1 MRRAMQTVGWGL
13 YLASSWTWCI
23 GMFLPILLIRWW
35 GWPGFLAFAVPNVL
49 GCALFGYVLSPET
62 SRALVA
68 RFRVWIA
75 LFGAATIAYQIGFLL
90 KAGETAALVAALPVA
105 FVLLVSAR
113 RGSERSDRTMMAIG
127 ACAWIASCLLFA
139 RFGGGALANLPAT
152 GTLPPSSLAWAAPF
166 MAFGFL
172 LCPYLDPTFHLAL
185 QRSPSRHAFAVFS
198 AGFTVMLLFT
208 AAYTDAG
215 LGPGGPPSA
224 LLWDK
229 PIFEWQWGLQAAF
242 TIVAVVAAMRS
253 LEPVS
258 SLGGTRAMLPGMV
271 VTACL
276 ALGCQYMSEPMLPP
290 MADVLSPSFGPVP
303 GEATYVRWLGLYGVL
318 FPAMLL
324 LGLRRVPPLVV
335 VLAIA
340 GAGFLAEFGMIGAR
354 VPLLTVAVALLMLA
368 SLWNNRKTAATEEI
382 ASADSR

>member
-1 MRRAMQTVGWGL
+1 
-13 YLASSWTWCI
+13 
-23 GMFLPILLIRWW
+23 
-35 GWPGFLAFAVPNVL
+35 
-49 GCALFGYVLSPET
+49 
-62 SRALVA
+62 
-68 RFRVWIA
+68 
-75 LFGAATIAYQIGFLL
+75 
-90 KAGETAALVAALPVA
+90 
-105 FVLLVSAR
+105 
-113 RGSERSDRTMMAIG
+113 MMAVG

-139 RFGGGALANLPAT
+139 RFGSGALANLPTT

-185 QRSPSRHAFAVFS
+185 QRSPSRHAFAVFG

-215 LGPGGPPSA
+215 LGPTAAPGA
-224 LLWDK
+224 LLWGK

-242 TIVAVVAAMRS
+242 TIVAVAAAMRS

-258 SLGGTRAMLPGMV
+258 SLGGTRAMLPGMI

-276 ALGCQYMSEPMLPP
+276 ALGWQSMTEPMLPQL
-290 MADVLSPSFGPVP
+290 AAVLSPSSGPVP
-303 GEATYVRWLGLYGVL
+303 GEATYLRWLGLYGVL

-324 LGLRRVPPLVV
+324 LGLRRVPPLVMA
-335 VLAIA
+335 LAIA

-354 VPLLTVAVALLMLA
+354 MPLLTVAVALLMLA

>member
-35 GWPGFLAFAVPNVL
+35 GWPGFLAFAVPNVI
-49 GCALFGYVLSPET
+49 GCTLFGYVLTPDT
-62 SRALVA
+62 SRALVT
-68 RFRVWIA
+68 RFRVWVA
-75 LFGAATIAYQIGFLL
+75 LFGAATIAYQICFLL
-90 KAGETAALVAALPVA
+90 KVGVIAALVAALPVTIA
-105 FVLLVSAR
+105 LLVSNR
-113 RGSERSDRTMMAIG
+113 RATERSDRTMMAIG

-139 RFGGGALANLPAT
+139 RFGAGALETLPAT
-152 GTLPPSSLAWAAPF
+152 GTLPPASLAWAAPF

-185 QRSPSRHAFAVFS
+185 QRSPSRHAFAVFG

-208 AAYTDAG
+208 AAFTDAG
-215 LGPGGPPSA
+215 LGPTPASGA
-224 LLWDK
+224 LLWGR
-229 PIFEWQWGLQAAF
+229 PTFAWQWGLQAAF
-242 TIVAVVAAMRS
+242 TIVAVAAAMRS

-276 ALGCQYMSEPMLPP
+276 ALAWQYLAEPTLPA
-290 MADVLSPSFGPVP
+290 MAAALSPSSGTVP
-303 GEATYVRWLGLYGVL
+303 GEATYLRWLGLYGVL

-324 LGLRRVPPLVV
+324 LGLRRVPPVV
-335 VLAIA
+335 TALAIA

-354 VPLLTVAVALLMLA
+354 MPLLTVAVAVLMLA
-368 SLWNNRKTAATEEI
+368 SLWNKPRTTATQEI

>member
-90 KAGETAALVAALPVA
+90 KTGATAALIAALPVA

-113 RGSERSDRTMMAIG
+113 RGSERSDRTMMAVG

-139 RFGGGALANLPAT
+139 RFGSGALANLPTT

-185 QRSPSRHAFAVFS
+185 QRSPSRHAFAVFG

-215 LGPGGPPSA
+215 LGPTAAPGA
-224 LLWDK
+224 LLWGK

-242 TIVAVVAAMRS
+242 TIVAVAAAMRS

-258 SLGGTRAMLPGMV
+258 SLGGTRAMLPGMI

-276 ALGCQYMSEPMLPP
+276 ALGWQSMTEPMLPQL
-290 MADVLSPSFGPVP
+290 AAVLSPSSGPVP
-303 GEATYVRWLGLYGVL
+303 GEATYLRWLGLYGVL

-324 LGLRRVPPLVV
+324 LGLRRVPPLVMA
-335 VLAIA
+335 LAIA

-354 VPLLTVAVALLMLA
+354 MPLLTVAVALLMLA
-368 SLWNNRKTAATEEI
+368 SLWNNRKTPATEEI

>member
-35 GWPGFLAFAVPNVL
+35 GWPGFLAFAVPNVI
-49 GCALFGYVLSPET
+49 GCTLFGYVLTPET
-62 SRALVA
+62 SRALVT
-68 RFRVWIA
+68 RFRVWVA
-75 LFGAATIAYQIGFLL
+75 LFGAATIAYQICFLL
-90 KAGETAALVAALPVA
+90 KVGVIAALVAALPVTIA
-105 FVLLVSAR
+105 LLVSNR
-113 RGSERSDRTMMAIG
+113 RATERSDRTMMAIG

-139 RFGGGALANLPAT
+139 RFGAGALETLPAT
-152 GTLPPSSLAWAAPF
+152 GTLPPASLAWAAPF

-185 QRSPSRHAFAVFS
+185 QRSPSRHAFAVFG

-208 AAYTDAG
+208 AAFTDAG
-215 LGPGGPPSA
+215 LGPTPASGA
-224 LLWDK
+224 LLWGR
-229 PIFEWQWGLQAAF
+229 PTFAWQWGLQAAF
-242 TIVAVVAAMRS
+242 TIVAVAAAMRS

-271 VTACL
+271 VMACL
-276 ALGCQYMSEPMLPP
+276 ALAWQYLAEPTLP
-290 MADVLSPSFGPVP
+290 ALAAALSPSSGTVP
-303 GEATYVRWLGLYGVL
+303 GEATYLRWLGLYGVL

-324 LGLRRVPPLVV
+324 LGLRRVPPVV
-335 VLAIA
+335 TALAIA

-354 VPLLTVAVALLMLA
+354 MPLLTVAVAVLMLA
-368 SLWNNRKTAATEEI
+368 SLWNKPRTTATQEI

>member
-90 KAGETAALVAALPVA
+90 KTGVTAALIAALPVA

-113 RGSERSDRTMMAIG
+113 RGSERSDRTMMAVG

-139 RFGGGALANLPAT
+139 RFGSGALANLPTT

-185 QRSPSRHAFAVFS
+185 QRSPSRHAFAVFG

-215 LGPGGPPSA
+215 LGPTAAPSA
-224 LLWDK
+224 LLSGM

-242 TIVAVVAAMRS
+242 TIVAVAAAMRS

-276 ALGCQYMSEPMLPP
+276 ALGWQSMTEPMLPQL
-290 MADVLSPSFGPVP
+290 AAVLSPSFGPVP
-303 GEATYVRWLGLYGVL
+303 GEATYLRWLGLYGVL

-324 LGLRRVPPLVV
+324 LGLRRVPPLVMA
-335 VLAIA
+335 LAIA

-354 VPLLTVAVALLMLA
+354 MPLLTVAVALLMLA

>member
-35 GWPGFLAFAVPNVL
+35 GWPGFLAFAVPNVI
-49 GCALFGYVLSPET
+49 GCTLFGYVLTPET
-62 SRALVA
+62 SRALVT
-68 RFRVWIA
+68 RFRVWVA
-75 LFGAATIAYQIGFLL
+75 LFGAATIAYQICFLL
-90 KAGETAALVAALPVA
+90 KVGVIAALVAALPVTIA
-105 FVLLVSAR
+105 LLVSNR
-113 RGSERSDRTMMAIG
+113 RATERSDRTMMAIG

-139 RFGGGALANLPAT
+139 RFGAGALETLPAT
-152 GTLPPSSLAWAAPF
+152 GTLPPASLAWAAPF

-185 QRSPSRHAFAVFS
+185 QRSPSRHAFAVFG

-208 AAYTDAG
+208 AAFTDAG
-215 LGPGGPPSA
+215 LGPTPASGA
-224 LLWDK
+224 LLWGR
-229 PIFEWQWGLQAAF
+229 PTFAWQWGLQAAF
-242 TIVAVVAAMRS
+242 TIVAVAAAMRS

-258 SLGGTRAMLPGMV
+258 LLGGTRAMLPGMV

-276 ALGCQYMSEPMLPP
+276 ALAWQYLAEPTLPA
-290 MADVLSPSFGPVP
+290 MAATLRPSSGMVP
-303 GEATYVRWLGLYGVL
+303 GEATYLRWLGLYGVL

-324 LGLRRVPPLVV
+324 LGLRRVPPVV
-335 VLAIA
+335 TALAIA

-354 VPLLTVAVALLMLA
+354 MPLLTVAVAVLMLA
-368 SLWNNRKTAATEEI
+368 SLWNKPRTTATQEI
-382 ASADSR
+382 APAESR

>member
-35 GWPGFLAFAVPNVL
+35 GWPGFLAFAVPNVI
-49 GCALFGYVLSPET
+49 GCTLFGYVLTPET
-62 SRALVA
+62 SRALVT
-68 RFRVWIA
+68 RFRVWVA
-75 LFGAATIAYQIGFLL
+75 LFGAATIAYQICFLL
-90 KAGETAALVAALPVA
+90 KVGVIAALVAALPVTIA
-105 FVLLVSAR
+105 LLVSNR
-113 RGSERSDRTMMAIG
+113 RATERSDRTMMAIG

-139 RFGGGALANLPAT
+139 RFGAGALETLPAT
-152 GTLPPSSLAWAAPF
+152 GTLPPASLAWAAPF

-185 QRSPSRHAFAVFS
+185 QRSPSRHAFAVFG

-208 AAYTDAG
+208 AAFTDAG
-215 LGPGGPPSA
+215 LGPTPASGA
-224 LLWDK
+224 LLWGR
-229 PIFEWQWGLQAAF
+229 PTFAWQWGLQAAF
-242 TIVAVVAAMRS
+242 TIVAVAAAMRS

-276 ALGCQYMSEPMLPP
+276 ALAWQYLAEPTLPA
-290 MADVLSPSFGPVP
+290 MAAALSPSSGTVP
-303 GEATYVRWLGLYGVL
+303 GEATYLRWLGLYGVH

-324 LGLRRVPPLVV
+324 LGLRRVPPVV
-335 VLAIA
+335 TALAIA

-354 VPLLTVAVALLMLA
+354 MPLLTVAVAVLMLA
-368 SLWNNRKTAATEEI
+368 SLWNKPRTTATQEI
-382 ASADSR
+382 APAESR

>member
-49 GCALFGYVLSPET
+49 GCALFGYVLSPKT

-90 KAGETAALVAALPVA
+90 KTGVTAALIAALPVA

-113 RGSERSDRTMMAIG
+113 RGSERSDRTMMAVG

-139 RFGGGALANLPAT
+139 RFGSGALANLPAT

-185 QRSPSRHAFAVFS
+185 QRSPSRHAFAVFG

-208 AAYTDAG
+208 AAYEDAG
-215 LGPGGPPSA
+215 LGPTAAPGA
-224 LLWDK
+224 LLWGK

-242 TIVAVVAAMRS
+242 TIVAVAAAMRS

-258 SLGGTRAMLPGMV
+258 SLGGTRAMLPGMIV
-271 VTACL
+271 MACL
-276 ALGCQYMSEPMLPP
+276 ALGWQSMTEPMLPQL
-290 MADVLSPSFGPVP
+290 AAVLSPSSGPVP
-303 GEATYVRWLGLYGVL
+303 GEATYLRWLGLYGVL

-324 LGLRRVPPLVV
+324 LGLRRVPPLVMA
-335 VLAIA
+335 LAIA

-354 VPLLTVAVALLMLA
+354 MPLLTVAVALLMLA

>member
-35 GWPGFLAFAVPNVL
+35 GWPGFLAFAVPNVI
-49 GCALFGYVLSPET
+49 GCTLFGYVLTPET
-62 SRALVA
+62 SRALVT
-68 RFRVWIA
+68 RFRVWVA
-75 LFGAATIAYQIGFLL
+75 LFGAATIAYQICFLL
-90 KAGETAALVAALPVA
+90 KVGVIAALVAALPVTIA
-105 FVLLVSAR
+105 LLVSNR
-113 RGSERSDRTMMAIG
+113 RATERSDRTMMAIG

-139 RFGGGALANLPAT
+139 RFGAGALETLPAT
-152 GTLPPSSLAWAAPF
+152 GTLPPASLAWAAPF

-185 QRSPSRHAFAVFS
+185 QRSPSRHAFAVFG

-208 AAYTDAG
+208 AAFTDAG
-215 LGPGGPPSA
+215 LGPTPASGA
-224 LLWDK
+224 LLWGR
-229 PIFEWQWGLQAAF
+229 PTFAWQWGLQAAF
-242 TIVAVVAAMRS
+242 TIVAVAAAMRS

-276 ALGCQYMSEPMLPP
+276 ALAWQYLAEPTLPA
-290 MADVLSPSFGPVP
+290 MAAALSPSSGTVP
-303 GEATYVRWLGLYGVL
+303 GEATYLRWLGLYGVL

-324 LGLRRVPPLVV
+324 LGLRRVPPVV
-335 VLAIA
+335 TALAIA

-354 VPLLTVAVALLMLA
+354 MPLLTVAVAVLMLA
-368 SLWNNRKTAATEEI
+368 SLWNKPRTTATQEI